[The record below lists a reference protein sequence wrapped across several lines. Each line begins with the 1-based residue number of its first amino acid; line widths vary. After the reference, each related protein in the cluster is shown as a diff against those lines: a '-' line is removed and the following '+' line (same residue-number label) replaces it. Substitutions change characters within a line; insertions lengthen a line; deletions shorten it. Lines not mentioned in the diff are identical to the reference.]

1 MILICGKVY
10 TMSIVERIKYL
21 ADERKMTIAELERKL
36 DFSNGSIRRW
46 DKQSPS
52 VDRLQKV
59 ASFFNVKADSLL
71 DSNGNEPSPKA
82 QSIARRFDNM
92 NPEQQEFF
100 DALFETVE
108 RKFDNKNNGNT

>member
-1 MILICGKVY
+1 
-10 TMSIVERIKYL
+10 MSIVTRIKLL

-59 ASFFNVKADSLL
+59 ADFFNVTADSLL
-71 DSNGNEPSPKA
+71 GRNEENTSPKA
-82 QSIARRFDNM
+82 QSIARRYDKFSSD
-92 NPEQQEFF
+92 QQELL

-108 RKFDNKNNGNT
+108 RKFEPKKK